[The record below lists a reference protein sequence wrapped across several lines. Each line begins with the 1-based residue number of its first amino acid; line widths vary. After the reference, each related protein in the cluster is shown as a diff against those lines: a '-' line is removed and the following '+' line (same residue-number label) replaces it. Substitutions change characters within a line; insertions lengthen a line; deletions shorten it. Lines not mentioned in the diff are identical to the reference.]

1 MIYTNEEWQ
10 AMSTA
15 QRVKIRRQ
23 QVAIRRKATYWEI
36 TRFIGY
42 GLAVYAALYGLA
54 C

>member
-1 MIYTNEEWQ
+1 MPYTNEEWQ

-23 QVAIRRKATYWEI
+23 QVAIRRKAAYWDI
-36 TRFIGY
+36 ACFIGY
-42 GLAVYAALYGLA
+42 GLAVYAVLYVLA